1 MTFVESI
8 RTGFTKYV
16 DFKGCASISE
26 FWWWVLF
33 TIIASFAIG
42 LVSQKL
48 SWAFSLLTFLP
59 TIAVTARRLHDTDR
73 SGWLQLIGLIPVIG
87 WIIIIVF
94 CVQDSKQPNRYCSA
108 TDVAV

>member
-87 WIIIIVF
+87 WIIVIVW
-94 CVQDSKQPNRYCSA
+94 CVQDGKQPNRYCST